1 MHVLCNIN
9 HIKQFL
15 SLVWILVNWDND
27 ALGLSV
33 TCTRVYGVQMF
44 SSHLCLFA
52 SYYSGYSFQKHM
64 HLYSPVKKRM
74 IKSCSPYVM
83 HQSGIEKGYVF
94 HISWNCCWLLCHKQT
109 FHYEI
114 WLCTLTIRCL
124 DLNQWWALTKL
135 HLLGIWNKCLKA
147 FI

>member
-1 MHVLCNIN
+1 MNVLCNIN

-27 ALGLSV
+27 ALGLPV

-52 SYYSGYSFQKHM
+52 SYCSGYSFQKHM
-64 HLYSPVKKRM
+64 HLYSPVKKTYDQILLSICPASIILKR
-74 IKSCSPYVM
+74 
-83 HQSGIEKGYVF
+83 GIGKGYVLD
-94 HISWNCCWLLCHKQT
+94 ISWHCCWLLCH
-109 FHYEI
+109 YEI
-114 WLCTLTIRCL
+114 WLCILTIRCL
-124 DLNQWWALTKL
+124 DPNQWWPLTKRS
-135 HLLGIWNKCLKA
+135 LLGIWNKSLEA